1 MLIKAVKL
9 TKIYGS
15 GESQVVALKK
25 ADLEIAQGE
34 FVSIMGPS
42 GSGKSTLLHLLSGLD
57 RPTSGSLSYDGQ
69 DIYGLKDKELSA
81 FRRRRIGF
89 IFQQFNLLPVLTA
102 RENILMPLLLDKK
115 NLSGRFRRTEALPE
129 QQSAEA
135 SMAALPEQQSA
146 EVSMEALSEQQS
158 AEAYLEELAELLGIK
173 DRLTHLPHELSGGQQ
188 QRVAI
193 ARALIARPDIIFADE
208 PTGNLDSKS
217 GGEVMRL
224 LEEIRQ
230 KMEKTLVV
238 ITHDSRI
245 AQRAERRLEIID
257 GILKQRDFMEE

>member
-1 MLIKAVKL
+1 MLIKAENLSKV
-9 TKIYGS
+9 YG
-15 GESQVVALKK
+15 GGANRVTALHR
-25 ADLEIAQGE
+25 ASLEIAAGD
-34 FVSIMGPS
+34 FISIMGPS

-57 RPTSGSLSYDGQ
+57 FPTEGKLSYDGQ
-69 DIYGLKDKELSA
+69 DIYRLKDRELSA

-102 RENILMPLLLDKK
+102 RENILMPLLLDRKRED
-115 NLSGRFRRTEALPE
+115 G
-129 QQSAEA
+129 
-135 SMAALPEQQSA
+135 
-146 EVSMEALSEQQS
+146 
-158 AEAYLEELAELLGIK
+158 AYLEELAGMLGIS

-217 GGEVMRL
+217 GEEVMKM
-224 LEEIRQ
+224 LEGIRR
-230 KMEKTLVV
+230 KLGKTLVV

-245 AQRAERRLEIID
+245 AQMAERRLVIMD
-257 GILKQRDFMEE
+257 GILQEEVTAR